1 MRRPSL
7 GFLADIYGYQTIDEL
22 TDKEENASA
31 DDIINYLC
39 EDERYGYGIDQSSM
53 EKSRILK
60 MVNIRYAI
68 SLNSFQKYIPTTIA
82 SNVSDETV
90 AEIMENSDRLQGVN
104 IAEDSLRRYTDSK
117 YFASLIGY
125 TGKISQE
132 EYNEKKESSK
142 EYTLTDI
149 VGKSG
154 LEQTM
159 DEELQGTKGKEI
171 VYVDSVGNVI
181 ETEKKTDAVAG
192 NDLYLTIDKNLARG
206 NLSDH

>member
-1 MRRPSL
+1 MCIRDRL
-7 GFLADIYGYQTIDEL
+7 RFLADIYGYQTIDEL

-90 AEIMENSDRLQGVN
+90 ARCV
-104 IAEDSLRRYTDSK
+104 
-117 YFASLIGY
+117 
-125 TGKISQE
+125 
-132 EYNEKKESSK
+132 
-142 EYTLTDI
+142 
-149 VGKSG
+149 
-154 LEQTM
+154 
-159 DEELQGTKGKEI
+159 
-171 VYVDSVGNVI
+171 
-181 ETEKKTDAVAG
+181 
-192 NDLYLTIDKNLARG
+192 
-206 NLSDH
+206 